1 LESADVNWT
10 VTMLFLEKATSEATP
25 TRLPTVTTASFLFN
39 KDDEIEEEL
48 DGAAE
53 EGNDFDEEDDDDD
66 VGSSRLLNKD

>member
-1 LESADVNWT
+1 
-10 VTMLFLEKATSEATP
+10 MLFLEKATSEATP

-39 KDDEIEEEL
+39 EDDKIEEEL

-66 VGSSRLLNKD
+66 VGSSRLVNKD